1 MNSPS
6 LATDQ
11 TDSQSPEL
19 HTCGQGRNLFAPGT
33 EDSDSGHELSK
44 AGNLMIGLLGGYIF
58 LYIERPWEVW
68 PVFGRMRVE
77 LWYMFGTTIVFFLSQ
92 QKRLF
97 WHKLHLVFLA
107 FLALHLTSMPFAYN
121 PRAAQAQSYE
131 YFKLVFL
138 YFLFA
143 FSIKNVHELR
153 KILGVYV
160 GVLSLYAAHSLR
172 EYLLGRH
179 VYRMGIRRMVGVDQ
193 FANDPNTFAASLCL
207 SLPIVWGLWK
217 TTRRRA
223 VRLALLA
230 YGLLAMG
237 CIMLTGSRTGALTLL
252 LFGLILASHGK
263 GIRRIPAA
271 LGLLLITVT
280 CWLFLPDSLRNR
292 LTTIWHP
299 EVGPANAEAS
309 AEGRIEGL
317 KAGMVM
323 LSRKPLLG
331 IGPGSGNFIPY
342 RVDYVDGVGLQAHN
356 LLGEVAGELGGLGL
370 LLLVTQIC
378 LTLGTALNTRRSLSA
393 DRQLD
398 EGHARVLAS
407 AFLYVLALLLFTGL
421 SGHNFYRIN
430 WYWVA
435 SWVVVLQRSRF
446 PD

>member
-1 MNSPS
+1 MNSS
-6 LATDQ
+6 LPPTDQ
-11 TDSQSPEL
+11 PTSQFPEL
-19 HTCGQGRNLFAPGT
+19 DDCGQERSFFAPDTASENGN
-33 EDSDSGHELSK
+33 ELSMG
-44 AGNLMIGLLGGYIF
+44 GNLMIVLLGGYIF

-77 LWYMFGTTIVFFLSQ
+77 LWYMIGTTIVFFFSQ
-92 QKRLF
+92 HKRLF

-107 FLALHLTSMPFAYN
+107 FLALHLASIPFAYD
-121 PRAAQAQSYE
+121 PKAGQAQTYE

-143 FSIKNVHELR
+143 SSIKNVHELG

-160 GVLSLYAAHSLR
+160 GVLALYAAHSLR
-172 EYLLGRH
+172 EYFLGRH

-217 TTRRRA
+217 TTRSRA
-223 VRLALLA
+223 VRVALLA

-252 LFGLILASHGK
+252 LLGIILACHRK
-263 GIRRIPAA
+263 GIRRIRAV
-271 LGLLLITVT
+271 LGLLLITMV
-280 CWLFLPDSLRNR
+280 CWLFLSASLRNR
-292 LTTIWHP
+292 LTTIWRP
-299 EVGPANAEAS
+299 EAGPANAEAS

-323 LSRKPLLG
+323 LSRKPILG
-331 IGPGSGNFIPY
+331 VGPGSGNFIPY

-370 LLLVTQIC
+370 FLLVTQVCI
-378 LTLGTALNTRRSLSA
+378 TLGTALSTRRSLSA
-393 DRQLD
+393 DMQLE
-398 EGHARVLAS
+398 EGHARLLAS

-430 WYWVA
+430 WYWLA

-446 PD
+446 SN